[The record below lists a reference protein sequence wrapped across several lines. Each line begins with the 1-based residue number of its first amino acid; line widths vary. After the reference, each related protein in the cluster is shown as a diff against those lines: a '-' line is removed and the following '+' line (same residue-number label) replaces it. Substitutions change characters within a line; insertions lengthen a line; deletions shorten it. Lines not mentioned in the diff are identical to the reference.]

1 MFQTMLIH
9 ANKISSHNTYKSS
22 IIQMTDTHDSEKSFN
37 EWYKTHTTT
46 KYPESIHDDFYR
58 NNKVVTPDDWRN
70 VCFAIRFAEIAA
82 SDKVDA
88 MTSLRIEEEIKL
100 VEAID
105 SAYATE
111 AMLAMANAIDEA
123 WQLKAID
130 LVNVAQERVDAAEVK
145 EADAKRI
152 YEMAAMKTMEID
164 MMEESRLEYEMVA
177 ENTRAIV
184 MMEELRVAESLSWAW
199 SMTARDNQD
208 KWWGFENCY
217 Y

>member
-1 MFQTMLIH
+1 MFQTMLIN
-9 ANKISSHNTYKSS
+9 ANKISSHNTYPSN
-22 IIQMTDTHDSEKSFN
+22 IIQMSDTHDCEKSFG
-37 EWYKTHTTT
+37 EWYNTHTTT
-46 KYPESIHDDFYR
+46 KYPKSIHDDFYR

-111 AMLAMANAIDEA
+111 SMLAMANAIDKA

-152 YEMAAMKTMEID
+152 YEMASMKTMEID

-177 ENTRAIV
+177 ENTRVIV
-184 MMEELRVAESLSWAW
+184 LMEELRVAESLSWAW
-199 SMTARDNQD
+199 RMTERDNQD
-208 KWWGFENCY
+208 KWWGI
-217 Y
+217 

>member
-1 MFQTMLIH
+1 MFQTMLIN
-9 ANKISSHNTYKSS
+9 ANKISSHNTYPSN
-22 IIQMTDTHDSEKSFN
+22 IIQMSDTHDSEKSFS
-37 EWYKTHTTT
+37 EWYNTHTTT

-70 VCFAIRFAEIAA
+70 VCFAIRFAEITA

-111 AMLAMANAIDEA
+111 AMLAMANAIDKA

-152 YEMAAMKTMEID
+152 YEMASMKTMEID

-177 ENTRAIV
+177 ENTRVIV
-184 MMEELRVAESLSWAW
+184 LMEELRVAESLSWAW
-199 SMTARDNQD
+199 RMTERDNQD
-208 KWWGFENCY
+208 KWWGI
-217 Y
+217 